1 MDMIMQPKICSTQ
14 ALIMIASAVF
24 VDQAFVATEIQ
35 KILKA
40 FT

>member
-1 MDMIMQPKICSTQ
+1 
-14 ALIMIASAVF
+14 MIASAVF
-24 VDQAFVATEIQ
+24 VDQAFVAIEIQ